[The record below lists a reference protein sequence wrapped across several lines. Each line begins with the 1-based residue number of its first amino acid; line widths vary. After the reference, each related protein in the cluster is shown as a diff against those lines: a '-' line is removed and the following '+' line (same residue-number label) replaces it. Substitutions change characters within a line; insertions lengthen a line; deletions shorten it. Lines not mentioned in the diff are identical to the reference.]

1 MRTPTAR
8 RALLAAIAPIPLIV
22 ACGTPERPPR
32 NTALP
37 PPSPSDLAASEPAPM
52 PSEAASD
59 FAAARRAGLAPA
71 ATGPDAMPGFEPSQR
86 IGTDMTTAPV
96 PTDPIRRTR

>member
-22 ACGTPERPPR
+22 ACETPDRAPR

-37 PPSPSDLAASEPAPM
+37 PPDLTASEPAPM

-59 FAAARRAGLAPA
+59 FAAARRAGLVPAP
-71 ATGPDAMPGFEPSQR
+71 TGPDAMPGLGAGQR
-86 IGTDMTTAPV
+86 IGSDMITAPV
-96 PTDPIRRTR
+96 PTDPIRRPR